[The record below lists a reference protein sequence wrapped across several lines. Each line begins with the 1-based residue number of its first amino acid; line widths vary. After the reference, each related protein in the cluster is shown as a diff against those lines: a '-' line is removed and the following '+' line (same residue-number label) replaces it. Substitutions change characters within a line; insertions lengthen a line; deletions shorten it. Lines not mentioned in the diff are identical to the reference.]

1 METIDQALQQRVWER
16 VRGTAQPREPEPES
30 LRELIAGEW
39 ADSAAYLRLAEHYR
53 GGEAALLR
61 QMHRREQAHLASLK
75 GIYRVL
81 TGRPATVKSPPLPRE
96 GKETALRRCYY
107 REQRCMESYRQWMAH
122 PVFGPVFE
130 NMYAQELAHSG
141 VLLELIGR
149 LPAANIVAK

>member
-16 VRGTAQPREPEPES
+16 VSGTQRREQAPED
-30 LRELIAGEW
+30 LLELIAGEW
-39 ADSAAYLRLAEHYR
+39 SDSAAYLRLAGQY
-53 GGEAALLR
+53 GGAEATLLR
-61 QMHRREQAHLASLK
+61 QMHRREQAHLATLK

-81 TGRPATVKSPPLPRE
+81 TGRPAVVKSPPLPKE
-96 GKETALRRCYY
+96 TKETALRRCYY
-107 REQRCMESYRQWMAH
+107 REQRCLESYRQWMAH

-149 LPAANIVAK
+149 LSPFVGK